1 MLRLVSTSVKTQ
13 FYECRKIKPP
23 LIDNCQKL
31 VILNQFKSTSIAFL
45 FSVFVL
51 KLSSASNVL
60 NSPDQLKKSYKIHS
74 DDSEKRIKI
83 FFPGCLLF
91 NYIIDSK
98 FHGQRIIVYMFL
110 IIKR

>member
-13 FYECRKIKPP
+13 FYECRKITPP
-23 LIDNCQKL
+23 LIGNYQKL
-31 VILNQFKSTSIAFL
+31 VILNQFKSISIAFL

-60 NSPDQLKKSYKIHS
+60 NPPQRKNYKKHS

-83 FFPGCLLF
+83 FFRVVYFLTISSILNFMGKELLCT
-91 NYIIDSK
+91 YS
-98 FHGQRIIVYMFL
+98 
-110 IIKR
+110 